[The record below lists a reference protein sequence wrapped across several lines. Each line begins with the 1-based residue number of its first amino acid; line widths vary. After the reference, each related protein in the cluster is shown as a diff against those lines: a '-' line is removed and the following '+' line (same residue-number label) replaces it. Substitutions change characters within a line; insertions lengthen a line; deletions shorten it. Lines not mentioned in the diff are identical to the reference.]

1 MLTVTI
7 IAKNEE
13 TNLRR
18 LLPTISA
25 ARQRPGSVI
34 GEVVV
39 LDSGSG
45 DATRAVTE
53 SHSARW
59 AERPFDGFGTQKR
72 AATAL
77 ASHDWI
83 LNLDADEVPSA
94 EFWENLER
102 FIKNPNGYF
111 AATLARDFVFLGRTL
126 RFGGASEQRRIRIF
140 HRDHF
145 DWNSAAVHEDVVP
158 KEGRP
163 GSVGHV
169 AGQVLHYSWNSI
181 QAFLDAT
188 NRRSSV
194 QAAEKA
200 NGSAVGMILGITA
213 RPVAEFLRSYLLRLG
228 CLDGL
233 PGFCFCYLMA
243 FSQTLKYLKAY
254 ERRVAAKPTQA

>member
-13 TNLRR
+13 ENLKR
-18 LLPTISA
+18 LLPSINV
-25 ARQRPGSVI
+25 ARNCSNSVI
-34 GEVVV
+34 GEVLV
-39 LDSGSG
+39 LDSGSS
-45 DATRAVTE
+45 DKTREVSE
-53 SHSARW
+53 DHGARW
-59 AERPFDGFGTQKR
+59 SERPFDGFGTQKQ

-77 ASHDWI
+77 ASFDWI
-83 LNLDADEVPSA
+83 LNLDADEVPSP
-94 EFWENLER
+94 EFWRNLDR
-102 FIKNPNGYF
+102 FIKNSDGCF

-140 HRDHF
+140 HRAYF

-158 KEGRP
+158 QSNHP
-163 GSVGHV
+163 APVGHV
-169 AGQVLHYSWNSI
+169 AGQVLHFSWTSV
-181 QAFLDAT
+181 QAFLDAA

-194 QAAEKA
+194 QAVEKA
-200 NGSAVGMILGITA
+200 NGSRLGATLGITV
-213 RPVAEFLRSYLLRLG
+213 RPMAEFLRSYLLRLG

-254 ERRVAAKPTQA
+254 ELQIQSKK